1 MHLDTKHQEPV
12 NQFGHLYKQE
22 REWTQAGARFFFFFF
37 FGGGGGGGGVTQK
50 T

>member
-22 REWTQAGARFFFFFF
+22 REWTQAGVQCGE
-37 FGGGGGGGGVTQK
+37 GGGEGNSNN
-50 T
+50 